1 MIYAFYSSEIVMGK
15 LFDYVSWK
23 ISCTCDIEM
32 RNKNNILR
40 VESWSHEEEGQ
51 IRSLPVSGFW
61 GKLGIN

>member
-1 MIYAFYSSEIVMGK
+1 MGK